1 MSNVDISVTVSGERL
16 CRDKQKRRWTRSYG
30 NVAEGSAM
38 VIVGFGSQVP
48 RLIDELKV
56 LVLNWEANAGHWE
69 PSNRCYW
76 QVNNYWLLCF
86 ACYGACQGCNSESEG
101 ENEELSHEHPG
112 LNTYRPTR
120 PLNARPAKCWAR
132 SPKRRATC
140 SAAGPRIGG
149 KRPLQRDLRVQAAR
163 VFLAFASACRASQ
176 RPPFPSPF

>member
-1 MSNVDISVTVSGERL
+1 
-16 CRDKQKRRWTRSYG
+16 
-30 NVAEGSAM
+30 M

-86 ACYGACQGCNSESEG
+86 ACYGACQDCNSESKG

-120 PLNARPAKCWAR
+120 PLNARPAKCWHDRR
-132 SPKRRATC
+132 SAGLPVQRPVPE
-140 SAAGPRIGG
+140 SAVSG
-149 KRPLQRDLRVQAAR
+149 PLQRDFRVQAA
-163 VFLAFASACRASQ
+163 
-176 RPPFPSPF
+176 

>member
-1 MSNVDISVTVSGERL
+1 
-16 CRDKQKRRWTRSYG
+16 
-30 NVAEGSAM
+30 
-38 VIVGFGSQVP
+38 
-48 RLIDELKV
+48 
-56 LVLNWEANAGHWE
+56 LNWEANAGHWE

-140 SAAGPRIGG
+140 SAAGPGIGG

>member
-1 MSNVDISVTVSGERL
+1 
-16 CRDKQKRRWTRSYG
+16 
-30 NVAEGSAM
+30 M
-38 VIVGFGSQVP
+38 VIVGFGSEVP

-120 PLNARPAKCWAR
+120 PLNARPAKCWHDRRSAGLPVQRPVPESAVSGLFSATLAFRRLESYSR
-132 SPKRRATC
+132 SPAPVARASARHFRVRFERFQRRA
-140 SAAGPRIGG
+140 A
-149 KRPLQRDLRVQAAR
+149 
-163 VFLAFASACRASQ
+163 
-176 RPPFPSPF
+176 PFPSHSPSLTSKPPRPRGNATRPGHHF